1 MKNQCINNKAK
12 IMKIKSLFIVVCAV
26 MLTHNYSEATET
38 NRVKLP
44 GTVDGKLF
52 AANIESI
59 SVMNLQMDD
68 DWVLSDNLE
77 INIANNYIYF
87 FEDGQTRLISFDSKT
102 GGKLSSRTI
111 KGRGPGEIN
120 GLNSMYCIGD
130 TLCIQDTWNRILCYD
145 RNCKFLSILHEF
157 EAKGLKQHI
166 LRLNNGKYAQIW
178 LTRLPSDTEHSAII
192 LTDKSFKTIS
202 THFETPKDNVY
213 IYPADGKP
221 YIANNDTIRF
231 FFPCD
236 NHLYSLCGNTEQC
249 TELVLPNPL
258 TPQIVFKMKSIGQI
272 ENYDGSFCGLGESGR
287 YLFFKYHIGKDNY
300 ISMFD
305 KRSNIAV
312 SIKIDDDDNLV
323 NNIIR
328 HSVVSITDGRFIYAL
343 CRNSDLAKYLEGHDA
358 KLNACLKQ
366 TQAEYR
372 AYLERNANYIK
383 GLEQEEREV
392 ANVLIK
398 IKLKD

>member
-1 MKNQCINNKAK
+1 MKTNV
-12 IMKIKSLFIVVCAV
+12 LFVAVCAT
-26 MLTHNYSEATET
+26 MLACSNNSTVP
-38 NRVKLP
+38 NRVELP
-44 GTVDGKLF
+44 GTVDNEVF
-52 AANIESI
+52 AANVESI

-68 DWVLSDNLE
+68 DWTLSGFYDLE
-77 INIANNYIYF
+77 LRFTNNYIYLF
-87 FEDGQTRLISFDSKT
+87 DDQQIRLMCFDQKT
-102 GGKLSSRTI
+102 GEKLSACTI

-120 GLNSMYCIGD
+120 GLNSMFCFGD
-130 TLCIQDTWNRILCYD
+130 TLCIQDTWNRVLCYD

-178 LTRLPSDTEHSAII
+178 LTRLPSDTEQSAII

-258 TPQIVFKMKSIGQI
+258 TPQIIIKMIKSTGQI
-272 ENYDGSFCGLGESGR
+272 EKMYDYDGFFGGLGESGR
-287 YLFFKYHIGKDNY
+287 FLFFKYQMGKNNY

-305 KRSNIAV
+305 KHTNSAV
-312 SIKIDDDDNLV
+312 SIKSDDDDNLV

-328 HSVVSITDGRFIYAL
+328 HSVVSITDGKFIYAL

-372 AYLERNANYIK
+372 AFLERNANYIK
-383 GLEQEEREV
+383 GLESEEREV